1 MSDAP
6 IQARY
11 REMLNGLA
19 GGIDDVLNGKDRD
32 PGEPKRVGF
41 ALFMFEFGNI
51 EANRVNYISNADRS
65 EMLTAVREWLARA
78 EGRVIEAG
86 GRQ

>member
-1 MSDAP
+1 MADAP
-6 IQARY
+6 IQAQY

-19 GGIDDVLNGKDRD
+19 SGIDDVLNGETR
-32 PGEPKRVGF
+32 PKKIGF
-41 ALFMFEFGNI
+41 ALFMFEFGHV
-51 EANRVNYISNADRS
+51 EANRVNYISNADRT

-78 EGRVIEAG
+78 EGRVVEPT

>member
-1 MSDAP
+1 MADAP
-6 IQARY
+6 IQSQY

-19 GGIDDVLNGKDRD
+19 EGIDGVLNNGVK
-32 PGEPKRVGF
+32 PQKIGF

-51 EANRVNYISNADRS
+51 EANRVNYISNASRED
-65 EMLTAVREWLARA
+65 MLVAVREWLARA
-78 EGRVIEAG
+78 EGRVIEPS